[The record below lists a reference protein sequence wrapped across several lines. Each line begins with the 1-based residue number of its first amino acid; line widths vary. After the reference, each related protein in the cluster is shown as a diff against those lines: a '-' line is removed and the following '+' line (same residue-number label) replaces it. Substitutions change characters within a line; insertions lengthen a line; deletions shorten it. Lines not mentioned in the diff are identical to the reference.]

1 MELCQTWQMQWDCRK
16 VMVGAG
22 CLKKENK
29 LKSYLRKN
37 LYLDTTVSINDNRE
51 VIVENCNKILEYN
64 DIFIKISTSTV
75 TFQIWGNNL
84 AIKNYEDK
92 GLIIQG
98 VISSVEFI

>member
-1 MELCQTWQMQWDCRK
+1 M
-16 VMVGAG
+16 
-22 CLKKENK
+22 KKENK

-64 DIFIKISTSTV
+64 GIFIKISTPTV

-84 AIKNYEDK
+84 SIKNYEDK